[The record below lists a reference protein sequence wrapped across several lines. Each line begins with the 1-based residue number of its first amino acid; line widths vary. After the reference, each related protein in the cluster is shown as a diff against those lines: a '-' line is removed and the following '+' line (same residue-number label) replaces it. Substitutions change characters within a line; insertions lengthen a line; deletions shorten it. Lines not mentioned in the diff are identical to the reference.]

1 MKHIFIYPLNQFVHS
16 TQFVWS
22 MLRRCKC
29 RGTIIVVAYARME
42 YYGKKYGKYYCGKLR

>member
-42 YYGKKYGKYYCGKLR
+42 YYGKNYGKYYGGKLR